1 MQPIKKIF
9 FSLFVLFFFCSHLSS
24 QHAAELLEDCDQIF
38 KNHNEINVIFD
49 RSADLGLQEISTIG
63 SIDHGTTHELV
74 YLNIAE
80 ENFQSFL
87 SLDISFTIDTEYY
100 APRELRMLDEIIAK
114 DPNGCLTTTWDFYPT
129 YEAYIAMMEQFA
141 LDYPE
146 ICQLERL
153 GVLSSGREIIALK
166 ISDNVAVREN
176 EPKFLYTSTMHGD
189 ETSGYPLLLRL
200 SDYLLCNYDADDRIT
215 DLVNNIE
222 IWINPL
228 ANPDGTYRTGN
239 NSVEGAS
246 RRNANNRDLNR
257 NFPDPEDGP
266 HPDGFAYQEET
277 EIFMELA
284 EQDFNMSG
292 NFHGGAEVFN
302 YPWDTYERRT
312 ADDSWWNCQGR
323 MFADTIHAHSP
334 QGYFNDLNNGVTNGY
349 DWYEVNGGRQDF
361 MTHDHHGREFT
372 LEISN
377 QKLLDSDELP
387 NHWEYNYRSF
397 LNYLEG
403 ASLGLKGVITD
414 SQSGEP
420 IEAEVFITGHDND
433 NSQVYSKLPHGGYF
447 RYLDDGNYDIT
458 YSAEGYISQTFA
470 TGIDK
475 TELVIQDV
483 SLEPESV
490 STTEIP
496 DDELFIYVTN
506 HKIIIDNQQSEK
518 QFSLLGIDGKRV
530 FLNMDLSIG
539 NNEINLNPEMAS
551 GIYIVH
557 ITDGNRHMV
566 KRIVL

>member
-9 FSLFVLFFFCSHLSS
+9 FSLFVLFIFCSHLSS

-38 KNHNEINVIFD
+38 KNYNEINVIFD
-49 RSADLGLQEISTIG
+49 RSADLNLREISTVG
-63 SIDHGTTHELV
+63 SIDHGTTHELI
-74 YLNIAE
+74 YLNIPE

-87 SLDISFTIDTEYY
+87 TLDISFTIDTEYY
-100 APRELRMLDEIIAK
+100 APREIRMLDEIIAK
-114 DPNGCLTTTWDFYPT
+114 DPNGCLNTTWDFYPT
-129 YEAYIAMMEQFA
+129 YEAYVAMMEQFA

-153 GVLSSGREIIALK
+153 GVLGSGREIIALK

-302 YPWDTYERRT
+302 FPWDTYERRT

-323 MFADTIHAHSP
+323 MFADTVHTHSP
-334 QGYFNDLNNGVTNGY
+334 QGYFNDLNNGVTNGF

-397 LNYLEG
+397 INYLEG
-403 ASLGLKGVITD
+403 ASLGLKGVIMD
-414 SQSGEP
+414 SQTGEP

-458 YSAEGYISQTFA
+458 YSAEGYISQTIS

-475 TELVIQDV
+475 TALAVQNV

-490 STTEIP
+490 STTEIS
-496 DDELFIYVTN
+496 DDELLVYVAN
-506 HKIIIDNQQSEK
+506 NNIIINNQGSEK
-518 QFSLLGIDGKRV
+518 QFSLFGIDGKRV

-551 GIYIVH
+551 GIYLVH
-557 ITDGNRHMV
+557 ITDSNRKMV